1 MLLYAAI
8 LLSMTT
14 INSGQNIKKSTTKGT
29 GELPKA
35 ERKSQE
41 KTKVWVD
48 RESGVILGRRE

>member
-8 LLSMTT
+8 LLPMTT

-35 ERKSQE
+35 REKITGEDKS
-41 KTKVWVD
+41 V
-48 RESGVILGRRE
+48 GR